1 MSLRISSLGF
11 AALALAGCSGEAP
24 VQPQAE
30 EGAKPIDCALGEGSD
45 FGAYCFVENGE
56 VEGQEVLTIRHPD
69 GGFRRFTVNPD
80 GSGLSVADGAD
91 AARNALI
98 ENGERLEVVVGEDRY
113 RLPVRDHDA
122 GAPKN

>member
-1 MSLRISSLGF
+1 MRSLAVLV
-11 AALALAGCSGEAP
+11 ALLLSACGSGGA

-98 ENGERLEVVVGEDRY
+98 EDGARLEVVVGADRY
-113 RLPVRDHDA
+113 RLPLRDHDA
-122 GAPKN
+122 GAPQD